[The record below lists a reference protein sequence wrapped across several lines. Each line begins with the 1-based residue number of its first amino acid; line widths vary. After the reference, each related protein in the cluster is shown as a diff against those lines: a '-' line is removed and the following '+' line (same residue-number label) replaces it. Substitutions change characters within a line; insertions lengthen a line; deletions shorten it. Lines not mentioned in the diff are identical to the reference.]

1 MVQKLQA
8 GDDWLTECIRIR
20 VVLFRP
26 ARRAALYCR
35 CYSPLP
41 FLYCMWL
48 FCSCTEWC
56 SGPCVS
62 PGSLPRFESFQ
73 WKGLSLL
80 VFLQW
85 CPAEV
90 RFILFT
96 QREKEVFDSCIQ
108 SPILVHTK
116 PFPSAKNYLFG
127 VCFQSKCNCTQ
138 SSLPLNQQ
146 YITNHS
152 NTCLPLFW
160 WML

>member
-8 GDDWLTECIRIR
+8 GDDWLTDWLTECIRIR
-20 VVLFRP
+20 VVLF
-26 ARRAALYCR
+26 YCR
-35 CYSPLP
+35 CYSPVP

-62 PGSLPRFESFQ
+62 PGSLPRFESFH
-73 WKGLSLL
+73 WKGLSPS

-90 RFILFT
+90 SLILST
-96 QREKEVFDSCIQ
+96 QREEGGLWFLCTVADPGAQKTVSKCQEI
-108 SPILVHTK
+108 
-116 PFPSAKNYLFG
+116 PFW
-127 VCFQSKCNCTQ
+127 CFQSKCNCLQ